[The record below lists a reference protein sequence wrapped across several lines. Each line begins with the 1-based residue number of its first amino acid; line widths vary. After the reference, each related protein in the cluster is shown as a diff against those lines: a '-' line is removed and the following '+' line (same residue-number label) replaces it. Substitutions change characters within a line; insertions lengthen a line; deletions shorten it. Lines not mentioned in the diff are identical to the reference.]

1 MIELKC
7 LWSDI
12 VNMSQAHTTEK
23 EELKAQLKQYELT
36 IQEGNK
42 QLENMKNQE
51 QRKEEELLQAYLD
64 VEGKDE
70 TINKMKTRGMS
81 LQREVEKLKQGIL

>member
-12 VNMSQAHTTEK
+12 INMCQAHTTEK

-36 IQEGNK
+36 IQEVNK
-42 QLENMKNQE
+42 QLANVKNQE
-51 QRKEEELLQAYLD
+51 QRKEEELLQVNLD
-64 VEGKDE
+64 LRGKEE
-70 TINKMKTRGMS
+70 TIKEMETREMS
-81 LQREVEKLKQGIL
+81 LQHAMEKLNQGIL

>member
-7 LWSDI
+7 LWSDSI
-12 VNMSQAHTTEK
+12 NMSQAHRTEM

-51 QRKEEELLQAYLD
+51 QRKEEELLQVNLD
-64 VEGKDE
+64 FRGKEEALKEME
-70 TINKMKTRGMS
+70 TREMS
-81 LQREVEKLKQGIL
+81 LQHTMEKLKQGIL